1 MNSHSCRTRIGKY
14 GRAQAWTRRITLAV
28 LVAALVAAW
37 AVQALAFPRT
47 LVDGAGRQVH
57 LAAPPQRIFS
67 ATLATDNIVLS
78 IVDPAR
84 VVGVTIYAKDPTG
97 SYVVDKVQ
105 PHMTVVE
112 ALSPELVI
120 AARPDVVLVASWSS
134 PDAVTQLQE
143 LGIPVYV
150 FSAFDTVA
158 DAMENIRRVGEI
170 AGEEERAQELI
181 DGFYAQVAEIEARV
195 AGRPRPRVLS
205 MNSWGNTTG
214 LNTPLHD
221 IIEMAGGI
229 NAAAE
234 AGIAGWQEINPET
247 VIQLNPDVIVTES
260 GEEFV
265 QRVLADSAL
274 QSVKAVREGRVYALD
289 HTGALNHHFILAI
302 RQLAELLHPEAF

>member
-1 MNSHSCRTRIGKY
+1 MSHYSSR
-14 GRAQAWTRRITLAV
+14 QAGPDRWTQRWVRRIALA
-28 LVAALVAAW
+28 LLAAALATVW

-47 LVDGAGRQVH
+47 LVDGVGRQVH
-57 LAAPPQRIFS
+57 LATPPQRIFS
-67 ATLATDNIVLS
+67 ATLVTDNILLS

-84 VVGVTIYAKDPTG
+84 VVGVTAYAKDPFG
-97 SYVVDKVQ
+97 SYVIDKVQ
-105 PHMTVVE
+105 PHMTIIE

-134 PDAVTQLQE
+134 PDAVRQLQE
-143 LGIPVYV
+143 LGIPVYI
-150 FSAFDTVA
+150 FDAFDTVA

-170 AGEEERAQELI
+170 AGEEEKAQALVDE
-181 DGFYAQVAEIEARV
+181 FYAQVAQIEARV

-234 AGIAGWQEINPET
+234 AGIVGWQEINPEA

-260 GEEFV
+260 SEEFV
-265 QRVLADSAL
+265 ERVLADSAL